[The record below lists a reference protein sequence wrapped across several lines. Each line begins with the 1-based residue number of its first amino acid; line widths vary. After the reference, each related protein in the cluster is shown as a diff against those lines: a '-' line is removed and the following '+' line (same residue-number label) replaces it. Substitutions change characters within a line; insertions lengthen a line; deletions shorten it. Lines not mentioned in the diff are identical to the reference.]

1 MKLPWVTRAQKIAD
15 LNAANISGAGQA
27 LYLPPIGDAHLNIRI
42 SRNTSFAILIS
53 LLVHA
58 ILLFFVLP
66 QLIKPT
72 SVFPPPQALTITLN
86 KPQPQVL
93 PEPEP
98 AKPEPTK
105 PESKPKKVVKKEAP
119 TPPVMATQK
128 QQSNNQFQVP
138 TKLPEPQKPAPTDQ
152 PTDMMALVNA
162 NRQRR
167 QTEEQTATAKE
178 RGTPNEDQRDAI
190 IKRNLAQEGTNG
202 IFQVRDVGLHTAQL
216 SFKGWKN
223 NYNNARLEIYD
234 VQAKPNET
242 IELAI
247 VRKMIVIIRKDY
259 SGDFEWESQRQ
270 GRTITKSAR
279 IEDTAELEQFLMR
292 EMFPNHGFR

>member
-1 MKLPWVTRAQKIAD
+1 MKLPWTTRAQKIAD
-15 LNAANISGAGQA
+15 K
-27 LYLPPIGDAHLNIRI
+27 HLNIRV
-42 SRNTSFAILIS
+42 SRNTSIAIAIS
-53 LLVHA
+53 LIIHA
-58 ILLFFVLP
+58 VILFFVLP
-66 QLIKPT
+66 QLIKPN

-86 KPQPQVL
+86 KPQPQKN
-93 PEPEP
+93 PEPET
-98 AKPEPTK
+98 KPEPPK
-105 PESKPKKVVKKEAP
+105 PEPKHQKIVKKV

-128 QQSNNQFQVP
+128 PQSNNQFQVP
-138 TKLPEPQKPAPTDQ
+138 TKQPEPPTTPADQ
-152 PTDMMALVNA
+152 PVDMMALVNA

-167 QTEEQTATAKE
+167 QSEEQSATAKE
-178 RGTPNEDQRDAI
+178 RGNPNEDQRDAV

-223 NYNNARLEIYD
+223 NYNNARLEIFD
-234 VQAKPNET
+234 VQAKPGET

-259 SGDFEWESQRQ
+259 SGDFEWESQRL
-270 GRTITKSAR
+270 GRSITKSAR

-292 EMFPNHGFR
+292 EMFQNHGFR

>member
-1 MKLPWVTRAQKIAD
+1 MKLPWTTRAQKIAA
-15 LNAANISGAGQA
+15 LNVSLANAQQA
-27 LYLPPIGDAHLNIRI
+27 FHLPTKSDKHLNIRI
-42 SRNTSFAILIS
+42 SRNTSIAIVIS
-53 LLVHA
+53 LIIHA
-58 ILLFFVLP
+58 VILFFVLP
-66 QLIKPT
+66 QLIKPN

-86 KPQPQVL
+86 KPQPQKN
-93 PEPEP
+93 PEPET
-98 AKPEPTK
+98 KPEPPK
-105 PESKPKKVVKKEAP
+105 PEPKHQKIIKKV

-128 QQSNNQFQVP
+128 LQSNNQFQVP
-138 TKLPEPQKPAPTDQ
+138 TKQPEPPKPTPADQ
-152 PTDMMALVNA
+152 PVDMMALVNA

-167 QTEEQTATAKE
+167 QSEEQSATAKE
-178 RGTPNEDQRDAI
+178 RGTPNEDQRDAV

-234 VQAKPNET
+234 VQAKPGET

-279 IEDTAELEQFLMR
+279 IEDTAELEQFLLR